1 MSHANKLSLT
11 TAMLICMN
19 VMFGTGVFINT
30 VPLAREAGA
39 LGFFSYCL
47 IALLALPLMLSM
59 AAILAYYPSGGFYT
73 YAAATISPFA
83 GFVSAWAY
91 FVGKLASA
99 ALLVNV
105 FVTLLKNIFPALAI
119 NSLLLNSAILILF
132 AWLNLHRAETGR
144 KIMYLFMV
152 LKLMPILFAILSCL
166 YLFNYW
172 SMPPETFLWEGI
184 PATLPLVLYAFI
196 GFEVATSISRNIEN
210 ARENAPKVILYSYF
224 TVITFTIVYQLFFFL
239 AVGTDLMAQ
248 TDFLGAFPAL
258 LHKLMPTR
266 PIIAMHAKNLI
277 HLIAATSALGG
288 AYGILFSNHWN
299 LYALA
304 QHKHTW
310 FSKALTRMNKYEIPF
325 WGVILEAVI
334 CISYLAL
341 AQGKTTVLQQ
351 ISVFG
356 CLISYAFTIIALLK
370 VYQQEQCKNKDT
382 AHSTL
387 LPWLAILSCLG
398 LSTMCVRNLLI
409 HGPTALYAFFGL
421 IALGIVMF
429 IATKKE
435 HALLDLQK
443 H

>member
-1 MSHANKLSLT
+1 
-11 TAMLICMN
+11 
-19 VMFGTGVFINT
+19 MFGTGVFINT

-59 AAILAYYPSGGFYT
+59 AAILTYYPSGGFYT
-73 YAAATISPFA
+73 YAAAKISPFA
-83 GFVSAWAY
+83 GFLSAWAY

-105 FVTLLKNIFPALAI
+105 FVTLLKNIFPAIGI
-119 NSLLLNSAILILF
+119 NTLLLNSAILILF
-132 AWLNLHRAETGR
+132 AWLNLHRAETGK

-152 LKLMPILFAILSCL
+152 LKLLPILFAILSCL

-184 PATLPLVLYAFI
+184 PSTLPLVLYAFI

-210 ARENAPKVILYSYF
+210 AKENAPKVILYSYLI
-224 TVITFTIVYQLFFFL
+224 VISFTIIYQLFFFL
-239 AVGTDLMAQ
+239 AVGTDLMTQ
-248 TDFLGAFPAL
+248 TDFMGAFPTL
-258 LHKLMPTR
+258 LRKLMPHWPT
-266 PIIAMHAKNLI
+266 IAMHAKNII
-277 HLIAATSALGG
+277 HLVAATSALGG
-288 AYGILFSNHWN
+288 AYGILFTNHWN
-299 LYALA
+299 LFALA

-310 FSKALTRMNKYEIPF
+310 FAKALTTMNKYEIPF
-325 WGVILEAVI
+325 WGVLLEAAI

-356 CLISYAFTIIALLK
+356 CLISYAFTIVALLR
-370 VYQQEQCKNKDT
+370 VYQDEQKKENPSS
-382 AHSTL
+382 HSTM
-387 LPWLAILSCLG
+387 LPWLAIISCLG
-398 LSTMCVRNLLI
+398 LSTMCVRNLLL
-409 HGPTALYAFFGL
+409 HGPAALYAFLAL
-421 IALGIVMF
+421 IALGTAMF
-429 IATKKE
+429 FSTRKD
-435 HALLDLQK
+435 HNLLDLQQ